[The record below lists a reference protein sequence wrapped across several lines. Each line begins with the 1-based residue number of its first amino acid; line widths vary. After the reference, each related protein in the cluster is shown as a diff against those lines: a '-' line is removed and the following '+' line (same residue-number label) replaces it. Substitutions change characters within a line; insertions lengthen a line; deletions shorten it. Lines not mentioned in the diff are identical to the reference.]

1 MKKTCTPSAHK
12 ARRDLFINNRNNN
25 LGAAGDI
32 ASA

>member
-12 ARRDLFINNRNNN
+12 ARRDLFINRNNN
-25 LGAAGDI
+25 PGAAGDI